1 MMSNFCQH
9 CKVLQFDDS
18 ICGGHAGKS
27 DTTEA
32 VLCFADD
39 QILEQKSTMGTKERI
54 LKLEYNRQD
63 VLPGFPGFEK
73 TVAAGCQFCPFLRR
87 SIQGHLRARY
97 APFAQEKLS
106 ISFVEYAWIVVDQGS
121 KAGLR
126 SWNLELRVIFGV
138 ERRPYLQEEIKFEI
152 SSPQGES

>member
-1 MMSNFCQH
+1 MSNFCQY

-18 ICGGHAGKS
+18 ICGRHAGKS

-39 QILEQKSTMGTKERI
+39 QILEREVWPGIKERI

-87 SIQGHLRARY
+87 SIQGRLRARY
-97 APFAQEKLS
+97 APIPLEKLS
-106 ISFVEYAWIVVDQGS
+106 ISFVEYFWIVVDQGS
-121 KAGLR
+121 EAGPR
-126 SWNLELRVIFGV
+126 CWNLELRVIFRI
-138 ERRPYLQEEIKFEI
+138 ERLPHVQQEVKFDI